1 MFLRKLP
8 VLLLVMALC
17 ARAQEPLNSQVPLAP
32 AEAATMSPGE
42 IAKQLAAARSA
53 QELGLNSR
61 AISQYR
67 ELLSVRGG
75 DRAEVIL
82 NLATVLLDDGR
93 AVEAEQ
99 VLQSYPG
106 TRGAAWHLRA
116 GLAAALQKKAD
127 ATRGE
132 FEAIKP
138 EELSKAD
145 ASWFQYLQ
153 GMLTNLTDATNH
165 AKANAFYKLALD
177 TAATDFARARFQIAL
192 DQSRLRIGPASEAEI
207 AQMRQGLE
215 RLRGRSQGYEIA
227 SILAK
232 TLDANGQKGR
242 AVDLLQDQ
250 LRWMGQGE
258 RAWADDFRLLL
269 GMIGGA
275 TTGAGRNALFQ
286 VLEPGGEAGRQRI
299 ALQLLA
305 RASQEE
311 PGRRQFRTE
320 LTRLINATPP
330 PRILEHLL
338 LFRAQAALASKTVEG
353 RAQAEDDANELRQK
367 FPGSPLLAHAY
378 AVLTASAWEQSRFRV
393 AADHAT
399 KARDALVAGP
409 ARAELGV
416 LVAEAW
422 FRAGRAARA
431 EGADGARDFRLAA
444 DAYAAALQ
452 DPPVDTPRAD
462 LIFQRVLAELES
474 GALESAQ
481 TLLDELAGDPAFDL
495 KSRWQAEWNLARSLQ
510 AAGKTAEAFAR
521 VSRLLATAPEANKA
535 LDPALRAKMAWLQ
548 AKLSFDVEP
557 SDQTL
562 KFVENLGRSLE
573 GVDEATK
580 REILSTGALLRAQT
594 NFALKRDAAGKA
606 DLELLRNTPAFSKS
620 PAAIYSYIVEANL
633 LAEQDQAANAQKLL
647 TKLAED
653 FPESEYAPYALLQAA
668 SQAERR
674 GQSENYEEAHRRIED
689 LIALVAKYPPKDSNN
704 NLIFAA
710 RLKQGD
716 ILQKLAQFSQAQDA
730 YQFLIHNYPQHGD
743 VIYARLALAKSYN
756 AQSASDPALMERAQ
770 VLFDHLLHR
779 VGPEY
784 DVRVEAGYNLG
795 KLHVRRGE
803 AKQALDVWWRDVT
816 QAFLLD
822 EKVAVKLGTTG
833 RYFMARTLLDSAELL
848 EQQQQLEEAKKMW
861 LLVLQTNLP
870 GQASARQQ
878 LARFNLA
885 EAAR

>member
-8 VLLLVMALC
+8 ALLLVVALC
-17 ARAQEPLNSQVPLAP
+17 VRAQEPLNSPVPLAP

-61 AISQYR
+61 AISFYR
-67 ELLSVRGG
+67 ELLSLRSG
-75 DRAEVIL
+75 DRDGVIL
-82 NLATVLLDDGR
+82 DLATVLLDDGQ
-93 AVEAEQ
+93 AAEAEQ
-99 VLQSYPG
+99 ALQTYAG

-116 GLAAALQKKAD
+116 GLAAAQQKKAD

-132 FEAIKP
+132 FEAIRP

-145 ASWFQYLQ
+145 ASWFQFLQ
-153 GMLTNLTDATNH
+153 GMLTNLTDPANPG
-165 AKANAFYKLALD
+165 KANAFYKLALD
-177 TAATDFARARFQIAL
+177 TAVTDLARARFQIAL
-192 DQSRLRIGPASEAEI
+192 DQSKLRIGPTSEADI
-207 AQMRQGLE
+207 AQMRRGWE
-215 RLRGRSQGYEIA
+215 SLRGRAPGYEIA
-227 SILAK
+227 RLLAL
-232 TLDANGQKGR
+232 TLDVNGQKGR
-242 AVDLLQDQ
+242 AVEVLQEQ
-250 LRWMGQGE
+250 LRWMGQSE
-258 RAWADDFRLLL
+258 RAWTDEFRLLL

-286 VLEPGGEAGRQRI
+286 VLEQGGEPLRQRI

-305 RASQEE
+305 RASQTE
-311 PGRRQFRTE
+311 PARMQFRTE
-320 LTRLINATPP
+320 LTRLINQAPA
-330 PRILEHLL
+330 PRILEDLL
-338 LFRAQAALASKTVEG
+338 LFRAQAALATRTVEG

-378 AVLTASAWEQSRFRV
+378 GVLTASAWEQNRFRI
-393 AADHAT
+393 AADHAA
-399 KARDALVAGP
+399 KARDALTAGA

-422 FRAGRAARA
+422 FRAGRVARA
-431 EGADGARDFRLAA
+431 EGAEGARDFRLAA

-452 DPPVDTPRAD
+452 DAPPNTPRAD
-462 LIFQRVLAELES
+462 LMFQRVLAEVEA
-474 GALESAQ
+474 GALDAAQ
-481 TLLDELAGDPAFDL
+481 TLLDELARDPAFDL
-495 KSRWQAEWNLARSLQ
+495 KSRWQAEWNLARALQ
-510 AAGKTAEAFAR
+510 AAGRTGEAFAR
-521 VSRLLATAPEANKA
+521 VTRLLETRAGANTA

-548 AKLSFDVEP
+548 ARLSFDVSP

-562 KFVENLGRSLE
+562 KFIDDLGRSLE

-580 REILSTGALLRAQT
+580 EEILSTGALLHAQT
-594 NFALKRDAAGKA
+594 NFALKREISGRD
-606 DLELLRNTPAFSKS
+606 DLEALRKNFPKTPA
-620 PAAIYSYIVEANL
+620 AVYTYIVEANR

-653 FPESEYAPYALLQAA
+653 FPESEYAPYALYLAA
-668 SQAERR
+668 EQAERR
-674 GQSENYEEAHRRIED
+674 GQSENYSEAVRRIED
-689 LIALVAKYPPKDSNN
+689 MVALMAKHPPKDPGN

-716 ILQKLAQFSQAQDA
+716 LFQKLNQFSPARDV
-730 YQFLIHNYPQHGD
+730 YQSLIHNYPQHGD
-743 VIYARLALAKSYN
+743 VIYAQLALAKSFN
-756 AQSASDPALMERAQ
+756 AQSSSDPALAERAE
-770 VLFDHLLHR
+770 VLFDHLLR
-779 VGPEY
+779 RLDAPL

-795 KLHVRRGE
+795 NLHARRGE
-803 AKQALDVWWRDVT
+803 ARQALDVWWRDVAN
-816 QAFLLD
+816 AFLLE
-822 EKVAVKLGTTG
+822 EKVAAKLGATG
-833 RYFMARTLLDSAELL
+833 RYFMARTLLESAELL
-848 EQQQQLEEAKKMW
+848 EKQQRVEEAKTAW

>member
-1 MFLRKLP
+1 MFLRKFP
-8 VLLLVMALC
+8 ALLLVLALC

-32 AEAATMSPGE
+32 AEAPTMSPGE
-42 IAKQLAAARSA
+42 MARNLVSARTA
-53 QELGLNSR
+53 QELGMNSR
-61 AISQYR
+61 AISLYR

-75 DRAEVIL
+75 DQAEVIL
-82 NLATVLLDDGR
+82 NLATVLLDDGQ
-93 AVEAEQ
+93 AVEAER
-99 VLQSYPG
+99 VLQSYSG

-116 GLAAALQKKAD
+116 GLAAALQRKVD

-153 GMLTNLTDATNH
+153 GMLTNLTDPTNH

-177 TAATDFARARFQIAL
+177 TAVTDLARARFQIAL
-192 DQSRLRIGPASEAEI
+192 DQSRLRIGAATEADI
-207 AQMRQGLE
+207 ALMRQGLE
-215 RLRGRSQGYEIA
+215 RLRGRTQGYEIA

-232 TLDANGQKGR
+232 TLDANGQKGK
-242 AVDLLQDQ
+242 AVELLQEQ
-250 LRWMGQGE
+250 LRWMVQGE

-275 TTGAGRNALFQ
+275 TNGVGRNALFY
-286 VLEPGGEAGRQRI
+286 VLEPGGEPGRQRI

-305 RASQEE
+305 RASQAE

-320 LTRLINATPP
+320 LTRLINATPA
-330 PRILEHLL
+330 PRILEDLL
-338 LFRAQAALASKTVEG
+338 LFRAQAALASKTMEG

-378 AVLTASAWEQSRFRV
+378 AVLTTSAWEQNRFRI

-399 KARDALVAGP
+399 KARDALPPGN
-409 ARAELGV
+409 ARAEIGV

-452 DPPVDTPRAD
+452 DPPPGTPRAD

-474 GALESAQ
+474 GTLESAQ
-481 TLLDELAGDPAFDL
+481 TLLDELATDPAFDL

-510 AAGKTAEAFAR
+510 AAGKTTEAFAR
-521 VSRLLATAPEANKA
+521 VSRLLSATPGANPE

-548 AKLSFDVEP
+548 ARLSFDPLEP
-557 SDQTL
+557 SEQTL
-562 KFVENLGRSLE
+562 KFIEDLGRSLE
-573 GVDEATK
+573 GVDQKT
-580 REILSTGALLRAQT
+580 RDEILSTGALLRAQT
-594 NFALKRDAAGKA
+594 NFALKRDAAAKE
-606 DLELLRNTPAFSKS
+606 DLESLRKLFPTS
-620 PAAIYSYIVEANL
+620 PAAIYSYIVEANR

-653 FPESEYAPYALLQAA
+653 FPENEYAPYALYLAA
-668 SQAERR
+668 EQAERR
-674 GQSENYEEAHRRIED
+674 GQSENYAEALRRIED
-689 LIALVAKYPPKDSNN
+689 LIALVAKYPPKDSSN

-743 VIYARLALAKSYN
+743 VIYAQLALAKSYN
-756 AQSASDPALMERAQ
+756 AQSASDPALTERAQ
-770 VLFDHLLHR
+770 ALFEHLLAR
-779 VGPEY
+779 LDAPL
-784 DVRVEAGYNLG
+784 DVRVEAGYNYGNL
-795 KLHVRRGE
+795 LARRG
-803 AKQALDVWWRDVT
+803 AAAQALDIWWRDVV
-816 QAFLLD
+816 QAFLID
-822 EKVAVKLGTTG
+822 EKVAVRLGATG
-833 RYFMARTLLDSAELL
+833 RYFMARTLLDSADLL
-848 EQQQQLEEAKKMW
+848 ERLQKLEEAKTMW
-861 LLVLQTNLP
+861 QLVLRTNLP
-870 GQASARQQ
+870 GQAWAKKH

-885 EAAR
+885 EAAP